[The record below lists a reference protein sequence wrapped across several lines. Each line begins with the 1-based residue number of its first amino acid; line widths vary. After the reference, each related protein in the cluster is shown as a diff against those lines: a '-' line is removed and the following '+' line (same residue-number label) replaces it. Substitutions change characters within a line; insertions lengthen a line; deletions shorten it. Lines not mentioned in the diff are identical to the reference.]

1 MLTHH
6 RREFHYWPPPPQS
19 QILICCKPISF
30 RKLFIFSTPDFSWCI
45 LIKEQNEDNFGSS
58 SWIIFFRW
66 ESSEV
71 FFLQQSFLRKSNDTD
86 ATLHFWIFRC
96 KKQTFWRHFN
106 QIWFTHFGVIFLLL
120 AAMYCYVGSGENL
133 CTVQRW
139 NLKCKPG
146 DEWAQ
151 WRI

>member
-19 QILICCKPISF
+19 QILICCEPIIF
-30 RKLFIFSTPDFSWCI
+30 RKLF
-45 LIKEQNEDNFGSS
+45 L
-58 SWIIFFRW
+58 
-66 ESSEV
+66 
-71 FFLQQSFLRKSNDTD
+71 FFLPLIFPDASLSKSKRKITWVPLSGLFSLCKNQVKSFFFDKVLKNLMIRM
-86 ATLHFWIFRC
+86 LIHFWLFWC
-96 KKQTFWRHFN
+96 KKQTFCSHFN
-106 QIWFTHFGVIFLLL
+106 QIWFTSFGVIFLLL